1 MDEADEVIME
11 TKFESTKK
19 TFYIKQGET
28 NYKFIILL
36 YFNYISFKVSE
47 MNKFM
52 QSYEINLN
60 LEQIKEKHITFSKL
74 SSLQEFLDII
84 IEDINKKAIFIYK
97 KTENK
102 IKIEFKKYSVSFELN
117 KENINMNKI
126 VENINITIQKYDT
139 KISNLETNFDKVSK
153 ENKLMKKEIDELK
166 KNNEVLVEKNKKF
179 QEEITRMKRFENF
192 SKDLNTEINIKIE
205 ELVQIILGKEEEK
218 KQEEFESKQKIQ
230 LMSKDIQNLK
240 NDLENLRIKY
250 DKIDSLSFRKNEKEN
265 SINSSNNYKNKIKK
279 LNNIFFHDME
289 NNNKNINPKKLR
301 QISEI
306 NEDKSYD
313 FLLELEKEEKFI
325 TPKHKK
331 SNGGI
336 IKCDNY
342 NLDINPNSFRDSFDN
357 NNIYINDQNHL
368 INLKKNFFTENE
380 NMNDNKHEIKNKI
393 FKKHIIPQ
401 QKLNFDSMN
410 KNKKYQNEEEEE
422 LINKQ
427 RSNSSFNRDVFNAF
441 NTFIYKN
448 NNEKN
453 NNKEFKGGCGLH
465 QNNQ

>member
-52 QSYEINLN
+52 QSFEINLN

-179 QEEITRMKRFENF
+179 QEEITKMKRFENF

-313 FLLELEKEEKFI
+313 FLLEL
-325 TPKHKK
+325 
-331 SNGGI
+331 
-336 IKCDNY
+336 
-342 NLDINPNSFRDSFDN
+342 
-357 NNIYINDQNHL
+357 
-368 INLKKNFFTENE
+368 
-380 NMNDNKHEIKNKI
+380 
-393 FKKHIIPQ
+393 
-401 QKLNFDSMN
+401 
-410 KNKKYQNEEEEE
+410 
-422 LINKQ
+422 
-427 RSNSSFNRDVFNAF
+427 
-441 NTFIYKN
+441 
-448 NNEKN
+448 
-453 NNKEFKGGCGLH
+453 
-465 QNNQ
+465 

>member
-1 MDEADEVIME
+1 
-11 TKFESTKK
+11 
-19 TFYIKQGET
+19 
-28 NYKFIILL
+28 
-36 YFNYISFKVSE
+36 
-47 MNKFM
+47 
-52 QSYEINLN
+52 
-60 LEQIKEKHITFSKL
+60 
-74 SSLQEFLDII
+74 
-84 IEDINKKAIFIYK
+84 
-97 KTENK
+97 
-102 IKIEFKKYSVSFELN
+102 
-117 KENINMNKI
+117 
-126 VENINITIQKYDT
+126 
-139 KISNLETNFDKVSK
+139 
-153 ENKLMKKEIDELK
+153 
-166 KNNEVLVEKNKKF
+166 
-179 QEEITRMKRFENF
+179 
-192 SKDLNTEINIKIE
+192 
-205 ELVQIILGKEEEK
+205 
-218 KQEEFESKQKIQ
+218 
-230 LMSKDIQNLK
+230 
-240 NDLENLRIKY
+240 
-250 DKIDSLSFRKNEKEN
+250 
-265 SINSSNNYKNKIKK
+265 
-279 LNNIFFHDME
+279 ME

-342 NLDINPNSFRDSFDN
+342 SGNINPNSFRDSFDN

-380 NMNDNKHEIKNKI
+380 NMNDNKHGIKNKI

-401 QKLNFDSMN
+401 LKLNFDSMN

>member
-11 TKFESTKK
+11 TKFESTRK

-102 IKIEFKKYSVSFELN
+102 IKIEFKKYSVSCELN

-166 KNNEVLVEKNKKF
+166 KNNEVLIEGNKKF
-179 QEEITRMKRFENF
+179 QEEITRMKRFEYF

-205 ELVQIILGKEEEK
+205 ELVQII
-218 KQEEFESKQKIQ
+218 
-230 LMSKDIQNLK
+230 
-240 NDLENLRIKY
+240 
-250 DKIDSLSFRKNEKEN
+250 
-265 SINSSNNYKNKIKK
+265 
-279 LNNIFFHDME
+279 
-289 NNNKNINPKKLR
+289 
-301 QISEI
+301 
-306 NEDKSYD
+306 
-313 FLLELEKEEKFI
+313 
-325 TPKHKK
+325 
-331 SNGGI
+331 
-336 IKCDNY
+336 
-342 NLDINPNSFRDSFDN
+342 
-357 NNIYINDQNHL
+357 
-368 INLKKNFFTENE
+368 
-380 NMNDNKHEIKNKI
+380 
-393 FKKHIIPQ
+393 
-401 QKLNFDSMN
+401 
-410 KNKKYQNEEEEE
+410 
-422 LINKQ
+422 
-427 RSNSSFNRDVFNAF
+427 
-441 NTFIYKN
+441 
-448 NNEKN
+448 
-453 NNKEFKGGCGLH
+453 
-465 QNNQ
+465 

>member
-11 TKFESTKK
+11 TKFESTRK

-166 KNNEVLVEKNKKF
+166 KNNEVLVEKNK
-179 QEEITRMKRFENF
+179 N
-192 SKDLNTEINIKIE
+192 
-205 ELVQIILGKEEEK
+205 
-218 KQEEFESKQKIQ
+218 
-230 LMSKDIQNLK
+230 
-240 NDLENLRIKY
+240 
-250 DKIDSLSFRKNEKEN
+250 
-265 SINSSNNYKNKIKK
+265 
-279 LNNIFFHDME
+279 
-289 NNNKNINPKKLR
+289 
-301 QISEI
+301 
-306 NEDKSYD
+306 
-313 FLLELEKEEKFI
+313 
-325 TPKHKK
+325 
-331 SNGGI
+331 
-336 IKCDNY
+336 
-342 NLDINPNSFRDSFDN
+342 
-357 NNIYINDQNHL
+357 
-368 INLKKNFFTENE
+368 
-380 NMNDNKHEIKNKI
+380 
-393 FKKHIIPQ
+393 FKK
-401 QKLNFDSMN
+401 K
-410 KNKKYQNEEEEE
+410 
-422 LINKQ
+422 
-427 RSNSSFNRDVFNAF
+427 
-441 NTFIYKN
+441 
-448 NNEKN
+448 
-453 NNKEFKGGCGLH
+453 
-465 QNNQ
+465 

>member
-1 MDEADEVIME
+1 
-11 TKFESTKK
+11 
-19 TFYIKQGET
+19 
-28 NYKFIILL
+28 
-36 YFNYISFKVSE
+36 
-47 MNKFM
+47 
-52 QSYEINLN
+52 
-60 LEQIKEKHITFSKL
+60 
-74 SSLQEFLDII
+74 
-84 IEDINKKAIFIYK
+84 
-97 KTENK
+97 
-102 IKIEFKKYSVSFELN
+102 
-117 KENINMNKI
+117 MNKI

-166 KNNEVLVEKNKKF
+166 KNNEVLIEENKKI

-250 DKIDSLSFRKNEKEN
+250 DKLDSLSFRKNEKEN

-401 QKLNFDSMN
+401 RKLNFDSMN

-427 RSNSSFNRDVFNAF
+427 RSNSSFNRGVFNAF